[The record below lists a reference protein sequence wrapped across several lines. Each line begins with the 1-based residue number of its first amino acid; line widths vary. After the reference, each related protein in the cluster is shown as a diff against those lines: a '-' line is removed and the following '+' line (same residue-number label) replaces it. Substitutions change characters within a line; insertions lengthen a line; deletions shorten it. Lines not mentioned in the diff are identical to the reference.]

1 MKTVGFTNVDDD
13 DDDSDGDDLMENV
26 PAWDI
31 PKSPY
36 DAVFRKRVGGLGGAP
51 LKASGL
57 EELNKSPDTGNSH
70 FIMYAL
76 LISLILT
83 LYGF

>member
-1 MKTVGFTNVDDD
+1 MGFTNVDDD

-36 DAVFRKRVGGLGGAP
+36 DAVFRKRVGGLGGTP

-70 FIMYAL
+70 FIMYGL
-76 LISLILT
+76 FPRLMLT
-83 LYGF
+83 PYGF